1 MLNKCKKHLISDSV
15 WEKRLD
21 MMLSSYALWRFHVM
35 LGSGSGMVWWYPW
48 KQLSSDTCK
57 SMMRFHTNTDSDM
70 NQHTHCMLKHGSVL
84 KFPAL
89 FLILKPS
96 MCCTREWKT
105 DLLCTHENEQ
115 EKEMIFWACQ
125 NDAYWVLRK
134 NPQKVKFTLIVRDS
148 FAGEWGL
155 KWRDSFKILKVSSVG
170 KSPELVQPTYYIPS
184 WGNPH

>member
-1 MLNKCKKHLISDSV
+1 
-15 WEKRLD
+15 
-21 MMLSSYALWRFHVM
+21 MLSSYALWRFHLL

-48 KQLSSDTCK
+48 TQLSSYTCIK
-57 SMMRFHTNTDSDM
+57 AWCGFTPTQMLTWTSTHTRT
-70 NQHTHCMLKHGSVL
+70 LKHESVL

-96 MCCTREWKT
+96 LRCTREWKT
-105 DLLCTHENEQ
+105 DLLCRHENEQ
-115 EKEMIFWACQ
+115 ETEMIFWACQ

-134 NPQKVKFTLIVRDS
+134 NPQKVKFTLIVWDYL
-148 FAGEWGL
+148 AGEWGS